1 MATTPGPSLEPS
13 VVVVPP
19 LFASDDDD
27 QSKLPTLEAS
37 VDANDTADE
46 EEDDEEEDDDDEE
59 EEEDRETSLPTS
71 REEENSLVFK
81 SRHKEMTDPFVVKHK
96 ATAPETDWTETTTS
110 FSERGSVCPSIG
122 I

>member
-13 VVVVPP
+13 VVVAPP

-46 EEDDEEEDDDDEE
+46 EDDEDVTAGVAE
-59 EEEDRETSLPTS
+59 
-71 REEENSLVFK
+71 VG
-81 SRHKEMTDPFVVKHK
+81 TDLLLQYQ
-96 ATAPETDWTETTTS
+96 AQLG
-110 FSERGSVCPSIG
+110 R
-122 I
+122 